1 MNKSIIIAGVAVT
14 AIIIG
19 VILMWRDLSQVKSR
33 TKDLIEQHNNMRSL
47 LETMKPE
54 GRDPEPYMEGYSFQG
69 DQDEDRQDRQDDEL
83 PLMDARAEDQR
94 AIPGGPGGPLSAAQ
108 QPKPDSIMKK
118 SSTASKKK
126 VQIKE

>member
-19 VILMWRDLSQVKSR
+19 VILMWRDLNQVKSR

-47 LETMKPE
+47 LETMRPE

-69 DQDEDRQDRQDDEL
+69 DQDDDLEDEEI
-83 PLMDARAEDQR
+83 PLMDAHAEDQR
-94 AIPGGPGGPLSAAQ
+94 ANRPIPGGPPLSAAQ

-118 SSTASKKK
+118 STTASKKK